1 MAGRTYA
8 AYEDLHG
15 GSLHYRNHSKNKTR
29 KKKTRPLSIK
39 RKQKRYTDSWVRC
52 AAPTRALPGENG
64 YCRTYVLTEK

>member
-1 MAGRTYA
+1 MLRMKIFTEAHCITEIIPKIRL
-8 AYEDLHG
+8 E
-15 GSLHYRNHSKNKTR
+15 